1 MAKVIRSKA
10 KEKLNQHT
18 LYSHL
23 TNLQLLNMLEDLIE
37 KASTTEGMNNKSA
50 TEILLED
57 RKDDLNKCDLELF

>member
-1 MAKVIRSKA
+1 METYALTKD
-10 KEKLNQHT
+10 EKKREKRNQNVQ
-18 LYSHL
+18 YSHL

-57 RKDDLNKCDLELF
+57 RR

>member
-1 MAKVIRSKA
+1 METHTLTKDEKKR
-10 KEKLNQHT
+10 EKLNQNVQ
-18 LYSHL
+18 YSHL

-57 RKDDLNKCDLELF
+57 RR